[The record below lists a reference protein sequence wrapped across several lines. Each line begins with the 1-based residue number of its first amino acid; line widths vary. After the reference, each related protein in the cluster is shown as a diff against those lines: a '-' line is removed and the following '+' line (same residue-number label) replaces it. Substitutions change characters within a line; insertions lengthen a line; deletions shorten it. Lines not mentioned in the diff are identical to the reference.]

1 MYLGKTKTILK
12 FLGFLQ
18 LEFGMNFEFQ
28 TFDNYYGFA
37 GPVDTYSF
45 YNQNGCFTLHNIVQR
60 GEWGWYISDEFYC
73 DQYRLLQTEICQSD
87 YLKKSYLFLSSW
99 LRDLSNILR
108 KEASEKGRIFNIN
121 L

>member
-1 MYLGKTKTILK
+1 MVASLCIIL
-12 FLGFLQ
+12 FNV
-18 LEFGMNFEFQ
+18 E
-28 TFDNYYGFA
+28 
-37 GPVDTYSF
+37 
-45 YNQNGCFTLHNIVQR
+45 NGDGIF
-60 GEWGWYISDEFYC
+60 DEFYC